1 MKYYDVDGDGN
12 ISYEEFLRGMRD
24 PLSARRRDLV
34 DRAFAFMDKD
44 GSGVVSGK
52 DIAHLYDVTQAK
64 EFQDGTKTKE
74 EILDDFLNSFD
85 GMKGNNDGQIT
96 KQEFIDYYTD
106 LAVSCPTED
115 YFCVMMEQAW
125 GLAEDSSSEDFQT
138 TLRHIVAML
147 RQRLLTL
154 SNGQQEEFK
163 LRQIFTEFDAN
174 GNGVVT
180 MDELAAMLAA
190 LGISVERRFLVAL
203 LSHLDTNKSGG
214 VEFEEFRVFICEDP
228 YK

>member
-1 MKYYDVDGDGN
+1 
-12 ISYEEFLRGMRD
+12 
-24 PLSARRRDLV
+24 
-34 DRAFAFMDKD
+34 
-44 GSGVVSGK
+44 
-52 DIAHLYDVTQAK
+52 
-64 EFQDGTKTKE
+64 
-74 EILDDFLNSFD
+74 
-85 GMKGNNDGQIT
+85 MKGNNDGKIT
-96 KQEFIDYYTD
+96 KQEFADYYTD

-115 YFCVMMEQAW
+115 YFCVMMEQTW

-163 LRQIFTEFDAN
+163 LRQIFAEFDAN

-190 LGISVERRFLVAL
+190 LGISVERRYLVAL
-203 LSHLDTNKSGG
+203 LNHLDTKNRTEWCSKRS
-214 VEFEEFRVFICEDP
+214 VYTSEKAHISSSFI
-228 YK
+228 KI

>member
-1 MKYYDVDGDGN
+1 
-12 ISYEEFLRGMRD
+12 
-24 PLSARRRDLV
+24 
-34 DRAFAFMDKD
+34 
-44 GSGVVSGK
+44 
-52 DIAHLYDVTQAK
+52 
-64 EFQDGTKTKE
+64 
-74 EILDDFLNSFD
+74 
-85 GMKGNNDGQIT
+85 
-96 KQEFIDYYTD
+96 
-106 LAVSCPTED
+106 
-115 YFCVMMEQAW
+115 
-125 GLAEDSSSEDFQT
+125 
-138 TLRHIVAML
+138 ML

-154 SNGQQEEFK
+154 SNGQQAEFK
-163 LRQIFTEFDAN
+163 LRQIFAECDAN